1 MRVAFT
7 SLLRRP
13 VPPASSC
20 QPRGGTTYGNSPLPS
35 RAACVQARKR
45 GYRGFEY
52 PRRLPPHLPTS
63 IKRSPVT
70 PPPLPPLSPPPRTP
84 PQSLAPAPPPRR
96 RGTATTPRSHADG
109 RIKTPADPRPSR
121 LRRRAKPVAPPQYGL
136 LRPTLLPTPPH
147 RRPRQPHPLTTST
160 PAPDLASEK
169 KNKKTRAPRQPH
181 LVASLRCTS
190 TPPPASRLAYVA
202 VSVRNCTGRATGQG
216 KQACRQASIE
226 GRGTRSGRRRPHALP
241 FPPGQSSP
249 PYRAPPAQSPPFFHC
264 PPPPLPPTARS
275 RRPPRQ
281 PFCSGTY
288 LEAQAVAVK
297 ADASAYI
304 AHQQQHPLQAHGHGR
319 GAAGRQWRHIS
330 GEPRF
335 SS

>member
-1 MRVAFT
+1 MCVRRT
-7 SLLRRP
+7 IEGRWERRRQERGTLLQHRPFGGGDRHHERPSIDTCQHTPHRRHHDRCP
-13 VPPASSC
+13 SPRDSVPP
-20 QPRGGTTYGNSPLPS
+20 
-35 RAACVQARKR
+35 
-45 GYRGFEY
+45 
-52 PRRLPPHLPTS
+52 
-63 IKRSPVT
+63 